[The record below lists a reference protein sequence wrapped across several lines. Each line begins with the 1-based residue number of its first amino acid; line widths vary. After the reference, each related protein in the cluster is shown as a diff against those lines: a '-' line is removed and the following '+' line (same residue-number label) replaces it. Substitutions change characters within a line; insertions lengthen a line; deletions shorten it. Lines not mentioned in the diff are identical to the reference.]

1 MPVLAAVASVK
12 PMTSPY
18 LDAILK
24 LPIPDRLDLVE
35 AIWDS
40 LAESPEAEAAFALT
54 DEQRAELDRRLAEHL
69 ADPESAIPW
78 AEARRRIAGGA

>member
-1 MPVLAAVASVK
+1 MP
-12 PMTSPY
+12 SPY

-24 LPIPDRLDLVE
+24 LPVPDRLDLVE

-40 LAESPEAEAAFALT
+40 LADSPEAAAALTLT

-69 ADPESAIPW
+69 ADPSSAVPW
-78 AEARRRIAGGA
+78 PEVRRRLAGEA

>member
-1 MPVLAAVASVK
+1 
-12 PMTSPY
+12 MTSPY

-40 LAESPEAEAAFALT
+40 LGDSPEAEAALALT
-54 DEQRAELDRRLAEHL
+54 DEQRAELDRRLADHL
-69 ADPESAIPW
+69 ADPGSAIPW
-78 AEARRRIAGGA
+78 AEARRRIAGEA